1 MTKKNDRNIVRFGEI
16 QEDPQETIRREPD
29 YPETTEGSVV
39 LLGTVDTYDAITK
52 IASIVSSTNAVVQAD
67 NFSGFALSAGRLVAY
82 LLNGYGTYTIVGVSP
97 I

>member
-1 MTKKNDRNIVRFGEI
+1 MTKRNDRNVIRFGEI

-39 LLGTVDTYDAITK
+39 LLGTVSTYDTVTK
-52 IASIVSSTNAVVQAD
+52 TAYIVGSTNAVVQAD

-82 LLNGYGTYTIVGVSP
+82 LLNGYGTYTIVGVRP